1 VLAEAAVGEARAVAA
16 DMAPGA
22 HPQLE
27 VAPRLVGAAPSQV
40 AVLAGQLHHPYA
52 AGPEAS
58 PHACQAALDSR
69 KSHRPD
75 EKDEEKGRS

>member
-1 VLAEAAVGEARAVAA
+1 
-16 DMAPGA
+16 MAPGA

-27 VAPRLVGAAPSQV
+27 VAPRLVCLAPGRV
-40 AVLAGQLHHPYA
+40 AVLAGQLDHPDA
-52 AGPEAS
+52 AGPGAI
-58 PHACQAALDSR
+58 PHACQAALDQR